1 MNLIDIGK
9 HDLGFV
15 NLYDL
20 KSKFKLSFSSFED
33 MINSYYREYG
43 KLKLILFSNI
53 VSSIDARE
61 DDLCEWKSVIKI
73 RIINK

>member
-1 MNLIDIGK
+1 
-9 HDLGFV
+9 
-15 NLYDL
+15 
-20 KSKFKLSFSSFED
+20 

-53 VSSIDARE
+53 VSSIDARRRFIVNGNP
-61 DDLCEWKSVIKI
+61 VIKI